1 MDESQNT
8 RYTLLQKL
16 QKTEGEDC
24 WDEFV
29 KYYEGYIYVVIRN
42 FNIEVEDSEELLQD
56 VLVKIWKNL
65 SSYSYDRDKCR
76 FRTWLCVVIRNT
88 VYNFLGKKSSR
99 NSKQNVSYDQAL
111 EKLNLI
117 TDAEI
122 DKISEHEWQNY
133 VANMAWENIK
143 GDFSELSRKLFE
155 ESLNDED
162 KPNSELAEKFGVAES
177 SVRVYKMRVR
187 KAMYKEI
194 VRLNNEL
201 GG

>member
-1 MDESQNT
+1 MV
-8 RYTLLQKL
+8 Y
-16 QKTEGEDC
+16 
-24 WDEFV
+24 
-29 KYYEGYIYVVIRN
+29 IRN
-42 FNIEVEDSEELLQD
+42 FNIKAEDSEELLQD
-56 VLVKIWKNL
+56 VLVKVWKNI
-65 SSYSYDRDKCR
+65 SSYDYDKDKCR

-99 NSKQNVSYDQAL
+99 NSKQNVCYDDVL

-117 TDAEI
+117 SDSEI
-122 DKISEHEWQNY
+122 DKISEREWQNY

-143 GDFSELSRKLFE
+143 GDFSELSRNIFE
-155 ESLNDED
+155 TAMDED
-162 KPNSELAEKFGVAES
+162 ISNVEIAQKYDVAES

-187 KAMYKEI
+187 KAVYKEI